1 MSDKEQ
7 LDLSNLTEAE
17 KKEVL
22 AAQERA
28 DKLQKST
35 SGHRDFKELGALVIL
50 VIAGLYSVYQIYN
63 VFGGLTA
70 LRSRAIHLAFALAIC
85 LIKFSANKNKGLTEP
100 WLPYFGAAI
109 GIWTA
114 VAIPLVKLGLI
125 TALFSPVGILI
136 FLVIASA
143 FFVSRV
149 FTQKWRIKRGD
160 EFETTVMWYDYIFLA
175 FSLIGCSYIAIFAD
189 DILSRA
195 GIVYAWDTIIGFFLI
210 LAVFEATR
218 RSIGYIL
225 MYIGVFMLLYCR
237 FGGIL
242 PWGSMFWHPGFNLNM
257 IIRHFILTDAGLW
270 SSPLGVCASYISAFL
285 LLGASLHASGLA
297 EVMLR
302 VAKGIFG
309 SMVGGPAK
317 MTVIA
322 STMFSLISGSSTS
335 NVATTG
341 PVTIPLMKKTGI
353 PGYFAAG
360 IEASSSMGGQITP
373 PIMGAVA
380 FIMAEFLGVPYLK
393 VALAATLPALLYYTS
408 VYSMIHFESYRI
420 GAFGLPKDQIPPWKR
435 FMFSRCYLGS
445 PLIVLV
451 AMLTLGWTPSM
462 AAFCAFILCL
472 ALSMLRKQTRLNPK
486 RFWKVLSNAGQTLT
500 VVAIPSAVAGFVVGT
515 ATLTGLTNNMTKLL
529 EAIAK
534 DNLII
539 TLLIT
544 NLMCLAIGMGVP
556 TVANYILMSIITIPI
571 MIRAGVEPM
580 AAHLFCFHF
589 GIMSEI
595 TPPVAITSYTAAAIG
610 GANFW
615 RTTFSA
621 TRLAA
626 VAYIVPYFF
635 VYNTT
640 LLLGQHPFHP
650 KLIIVV
656 ITAVFGTVVF
666 ASFMAGYQKRKL
678 YLWERLVVGVSG
690 AFLIKPETKYT
701 LAGLALFIIM
711 LAWQYIWK
719 KEPKSYK
726 KPERKDYSDGAG
738 LGGL

>member
-1 MSDKEQ
+1 MSDEQ
-7 LDLSNLTEAE
+7 ESIDMSTMTEAE
-17 KKEVL
+17 KKQVL
-22 AAQERA
+22 EAQARAAQV
-28 DKLQKST
+28 QKST
-35 SGHRDFKELGALVIL
+35 SGHRALLHTGVI
-50 VIAGLYSVYQIYN
+50 VMTIIAGLFSVFQIYN

-70 LRSRAIHLAFALAIC
+70 LRQRAIHLAFALIIC
-85 LIKFSANKNKGLTEP
+85 LVKFSANKNKGLKEP
-100 WLPYFGAAI
+100 WLPYVFVAI
-109 GIWTA
+109 GLWTA
-114 VAIPLVKLGLI
+114 IILPLKLPMFG
-125 TALFSPVGILI
+125 PVGIIAL
-136 FLVIASA
+136 LVLFGILY
-143 FFVSRV
+143 VSRI
-149 FTQKWRIKRGD
+149 FTEKWRIKNG
-160 EFETTVMWYDYIFLA
+160 EEYETHVIWYDYIFMA
-175 FSLIGCSYIAIFAD
+175 FALIGCIYIAVYAD

-195 GIVYAWDTIIGFFLI
+195 GIVFIKDQVIGFFLI

-225 MYIGVFMLLYCR
+225 MYIGLFMLLYCR
-237 FGGIL
+237 FGNIL
-242 PWGSMFWHPGFNLNM
+242 PDTSIFWHPGSNLFM
-257 IIRHFILTDAGLW
+257 IVRHFILTDSGLW
-270 SSPLGVCASYISAFL
+270 SSPLGVCASYIAAFL

-297 EVMLR
+297 EVMLKTS
-302 VAKGIFG
+302 KGIFG
-309 SMVGGPAK
+309 TMVGGPAK

-393 VALAATLPALLYYTS
+393 VALAATLPAVLYYTS
-408 VYSMIHFESYRI
+408 VYSMIHFEAYRI
-420 GAFGLPKDQIPPWKR
+420 GAFGLPRSEIPPWKR
-435 FMFSRCYLGS
+435 FAITRCYLAS

-451 AMLTLGWTPSM
+451 AMLILGWTPSM

-472 ALSMLRKQTRLNPK
+472 ALSMLRKETRLTPRK
-486 RFWKVLSNAGQTLT
+486 FWNVLSSAGQTLT
-500 VVAIPSAVAGFVVGT
+500 VVAVPSAVAGFVVGT
-515 ATLTGLTNNMTKLL
+515 ATLTGLTPKMSSALAVIAQDNFLL
-529 EAIAK
+529 T
-534 DNLII
+534 LIL
-539 TLLIT
+539 TQ
-544 NLMCLAIGMGVP
+544 LMCLAIGMGVP
-556 TVANYILMSIITIPI
+556 TVANYILMAIITIPI
-571 MIRAGVEPM
+571 MIRVGVEPM

-650 KLIIVV
+650 RLIFIVV
-656 ITAVFGTVVF
+656 TAIFGTVVF
-666 ASFMAGYQKRKL
+666 ASVMAGYQKRKL
-678 YLWERLVVGVSG
+678 YWWERGVIGLAG
-690 AFLIKPETKYT
+690 ACLINPSYKYT
-701 LAGLALFIIM
+701 AIGFVLFCVM

-719 KEPKSYK
+719 KEPKGYV
-726 KPERKDYSDGAG
+726 KPARTDYTDGQG